1 MVGVPGFLNL
11 SLLALQESNA
21 PQGVSRYTYKTH
33 GAFEVDW
40 STPLPVAAVPLGFE
54 GYGPYIASK
63 GTNQCRGSTAG
74 PAHNHAKRIADGGGL
89 TGKGKKTRQVRIRDE
104 YLRHKVWKP

>member
-54 GYGPYIASK
+54 GYGLYIASK
-63 GTNQCRGSTAG
+63 GSNEFGGSTAAQA
-74 PAHNHAKRIADGGGL
+74 PIDAKLTADARDLSGM
-89 TGKGKKTRQVRIRDE
+89 GKNSLRDGIGASEWRKK
-104 YLRHKVWKP
+104 

>member
-40 STPLPVAAVPLGFE
+40 STPPPVAAVPLVVE
-54 GYGPYIASK
+54 GDGLYIASK
-63 GTNQCRGSTAG
+63 GSNEFGGIT
-74 PAHNHAKRIADGGGL
+74 PAETPIDAQLMADVGAF
-89 TGKGKKTRQVRIRDE
+89 TREGKNNLQVGIGYE
-104 YLRHKVWKP
+104 YL